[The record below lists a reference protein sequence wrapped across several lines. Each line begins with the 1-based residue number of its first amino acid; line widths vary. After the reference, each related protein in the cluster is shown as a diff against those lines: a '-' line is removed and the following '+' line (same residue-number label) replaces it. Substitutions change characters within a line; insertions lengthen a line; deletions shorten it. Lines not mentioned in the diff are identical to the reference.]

1 MKKYLFAQLCYTKLM
16 SPYYSDT
23 DPKIEALQVQLL
35 RAAPSWRKMEML
47 AGLNASARALA
58 LAGLRQRFPQAGDAE
73 LRRRLADLLLGHD
86 LARRVYGELED
97 VA

>member
-1 MKKYLFAQLCYTKLM
+1 MPPFYN
-16 SPYYSDT
+16 DT

-35 RAAPSWRKMEML
+35 RTAPSWRKMEML

-58 LAGLRQRFPQAGDAE
+58 LAGLHQRFPQAEDAE
-73 LRRRLADLLLGHD
+73 LHRRLADLLLGSD
-86 LARRVYGELED
+86 LARKVFGELED